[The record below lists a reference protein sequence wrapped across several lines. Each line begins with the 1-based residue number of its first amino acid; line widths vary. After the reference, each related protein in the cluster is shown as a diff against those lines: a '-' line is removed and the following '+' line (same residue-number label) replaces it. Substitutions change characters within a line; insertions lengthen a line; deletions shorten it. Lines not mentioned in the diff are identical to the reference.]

1 MPLPAKIMI
10 ARVDDEED
18 NYEDEIACLPFP
30 FPFDVPFPFPLVAG
44 VAAPAPA
51 APAPAA
57 VVAIAVAGV
66 AFVVAVVAF
75 VVPAIERRNV
85 FAMESI
91 SSCVRGLFRSGC
103 YGCVWVVVSIKLSH
117 LPEGDLTACQT
128 HVVTLPSSL
137 ARWSVFPSSVVNQPA
152 LPEPLLPLRRLM
164 LLLLLLP
171 RQCRR
176 RRRRRGRGRGRGRR
190 RSHDCLFDEAHPAIE
205 KDELGLDRSAQALH

>member
-1 MPLPAKIMI
+1 MALPLPAKIMI

-75 VVPAIERRNV
+75 VVP
-85 FAMESI
+85 
-91 SSCVRGLFRSGC
+91 
-103 YGCVWVVVSIKLSH
+103 
-117 LPEGDLTACQT
+117 
-128 HVVTLPSSL
+128 HV
-137 ARWSVFPSSVVNQPA
+137 
-152 LPEPLLPLRRLM
+152 
-164 LLLLLLP
+164 
-171 RQCRR
+171 
-176 RRRRRGRGRGRGRR
+176 
-190 RSHDCLFDEAHPAIE
+190 
-205 KDELGLDRSAQALH
+205 LDRPPAPMHARIARKSKPS